1 MKIIAILTGILLFP
15 CTATLAD
22 ENSDIIVKAM
32 EDGLKGKT
40 SLIKKTLG
48 GEASDEEIKK
58 LAQIVG
64 TLKGT
69 QSPVGDQAD
78 YEKKV
83 AALIAAAETVAGGD
97 KGDTAMA
104 ALKEASNCKACH
116 NLHKP

>member
-1 MKIIAILTGILLFP
+1 MKKLAILTGLLLV
-15 CTATLAD
+15 CSTVLAD

-48 GEASDEEIKK
+48 GQASDDEIKK
-58 LAQIVG
+58 LAEIVA

-69 QSPVGDQAD
+69 QAPVGDQAD
-78 YEKKV
+78 YETKV
-83 AALIAAAETVAGGD
+83 AALIAAAEVVAGGD
-97 KGDTAMA
+97 KSEAAMT

-116 NLHKP
+116 NDHKP